1 MKTEE
6 NNVLQNQTQ
15 QPRKYTSSLD
25 YYLSED
31 RVYVSDMT
39 YAHVHAHYE
48 LYFLLSDSQRYFI
61 KNRYYDMQEGDVIL
75 VPANTTHQVIGRD
88 KNKQLVFHFT
98 DFLLAKF
105 LNKRAFA
112 LLEPLFKQKIFH
124 PTRENVFHLHKLF
137 LSIAQAQKSND
148 EDQVFLALMRIFT
161 ILSDC
166 PIATATEDTGK
177 RSLIDAVIHYVHAHY
192 DTIKGLDDVASALFV
207 SKYYVCHLFTKY
219 MGMSFNNYLTDLRL
233 KKAEQFVAYSK
244 RSIQEIATLCGFSSS
259 TYFCK
264 VFKQK
269 HKMSPI
275 EYRKK
280 VAQ

>member
-1 MKTEE
+1 MKNEE
-6 NNVLQNQTQ
+6 NNTLNNQIQ
-15 QPRKYTSSLD
+15 QTRKYTSLD

-31 RVYVSDMT
+31 RVYVSDMA

-48 LYFLLSDSQRYFI
+48 LYFLLSGTQRYFI

-75 VPANTTHQVIGRD
+75 VPANTTHQIIQHD
-88 KNKQLVFHFT
+88 KKKQLVFHFT
-98 DFLLAKF
+98 DFFLAKF
-105 LNKRAFA
+105 LNKRAIA

-124 PTRENVFHLHKLF
+124 PTRENVYNLHKLF
-137 LSIAQAQKSND
+137 LSIAQAQKNND
-148 EDQVFLALMRIFT
+148 ETQIFLDLMRIFT

-166 PIATATEDTGK
+166 PIATATEEAGK
-177 RSLIDAVIHYVHAHY
+177 RSLIDAVIHYIHEHY

-219 MGMSFNNYLTDLRL
+219 MGTSFNNYLTDLRL

-280 VAQ
+280 VTQ